1 MSQNIG
7 KNISKSLSSKYG
19 EKRNDHAK
27 TPATDALK
35 TSWKRVIKRQRK
47 QPVIWLAT
55 KLLINSQMFQKIHN
69 KILQRQLQMSMIKK

>member
-1 MSQNIG
+1 MQNIKNDKIFSSTKNICKGYGFLSFAKNMSQNIG

-35 TSWKRVIKRQRK
+35 TS
-47 QPVIWLAT
+47 
-55 KLLINSQMFQKIHN
+55 
-69 KILQRQLQMSMIKK
+69 